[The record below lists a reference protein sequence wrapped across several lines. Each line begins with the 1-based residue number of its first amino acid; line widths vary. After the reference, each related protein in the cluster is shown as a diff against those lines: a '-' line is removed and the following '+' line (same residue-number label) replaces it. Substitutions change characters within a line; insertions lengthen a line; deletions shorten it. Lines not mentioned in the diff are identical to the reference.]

1 MKLSQIDPNKID
13 NNMIKKIF
21 YSVPKENYD
30 YADYIIVYGCHM
42 KQLLDERLNHTL
54 SIVKSKK
61 YNKIVLTG
69 GIGANGDFNESEYMY
84 NYLVNNGVDKDT
96 IIIENKSTTTMEND
110 INILNML
117 NLNSINKSTNIILV
131 TQEVHMARLILHW
144 KKLINNPNIKFY
156 YDYVDNSI
164 TSYKNIKNNP
174 DLFNQLKNQAQKTIY
189 FIKEGEYMDVDI
201 D

>member
-21 YSVPKENYD
+21 YSVLKENYD

-164 TSYKNIKNNP
+164 TSYENIKNNP